1 MIFCGHKKDATMDFW
16 SKIIVDQNDC
26 NAKKK
31 LKTTNHK
38 QAPNSKWRLQLEVQ
52 NASIEVERKCTK
64 LYNVKVQ
71 EKAGKT

>member
-26 NAKKK
+26 NAQKK

-38 QAPNSKWRLQLEVQ
+38 QAPDSKWRLQLEVQ
-52 NASIEVERKCTK
+52 NAWLR
-64 LYNVKVQ
+64 
-71 EKAGKT
+71 